1 MVAACRGELHSVQTN
16 AGTGVELLYFKD
28 SAAAFSPL
36 KMATRIIG
44 QSSGYMVLGAFT

>member
-1 MVAACRGELHSVQTN
+1 MVAACGDELQLQTN
-16 AGTGVELLYFKD
+16 AGTGVEYLLYFKD

-44 QSSGYMVLGAFT
+44 QSSQYMVLGAFT